1 MSSCFFH
8 LTIEEKA
15 PGITLPEERKVYH
28 RITNM
33 EHKHGVESAR

>member
-1 MSSCFFH
+1 MTPALF
-8 LTIEEKA
+8 A
-15 PGITLPEERKVYH
+15 PGMAKTHGITPPEERKVYH